1 MTLTEEL
8 DYEPSDPN
16 AAQRAMQRMA
26 GTRAGAWTFSKTLR
40 YMDRAVSWASR
51 GRTTAPAILAALPVI
66 TVSTTGAKTGK
77 ARTSPLIGIP
87 VEGHLAIVGTNF
99 GQARTP
105 GWYHNLR
112 ADPAAQVLYRGRTAA
127 ARAREAE
134 GAERAQVL
142 ARAEGIYGGF
152 GEYQERID
160 DREVH
165 VMVLEAV

>member
-1 MTLTEEL
+1 
-8 DYEPSDPN
+8 
-16 AAQRAMQRMA
+16 
-26 GTRAGAWTFSKTLR
+26 
-40 YMDRAVSWASR
+40 
-51 GRTTAPAILAALPVI
+51 
-66 TVSTTGAKTGK
+66 
-77 ARTSPLIGIP
+77 

-134 GAERAQVL
+134 GSERAQVL
-142 ARAEGIYGGF
+142 SRAEGIYGGF